1 MAKSCEDFGP
11 WGCAVTSDTPTDS
24 KTARRPRFWVT
35 PLLAGC
41 CFALGYGMTHR
52 LVTLQTNADAPSQPE
67 GFASLAFPGESL
79 DSLRSRNSSS
89 FSLDVDMAAIE
100 AKQAAERKLKE
111 EAEKEVKRQA
121 ELAREKELALQAPA
135 EPAWTPPTWAQ
146 PEPSW
151 TEPAPPMPAS
161 AVQPNAPAGLT
172 DDPVLPYEPAA
183 APLADPVLAPAA
195 PLMPMPPPAPMP

>member
-1 MAKSCEDFGP
+1 M
-11 WGCAVTSDTPTDS
+11 
-24 KTARRPRFWVT
+24 
-35 PLLAGC
+35 LAGC

-111 EAEKEVKRQA
+111 EAEKEAKRQA